1 MTIDSVTRSWIRN
14 ASDERAVANGCR
26 FNEDRGRHVIAFAEK
41 YLRLYEGECAGQ
53 SLIPRDW
60 QIEATMRLF
69 GWERWSERWQR
80 WVRRFNAAGVWVPK
94 KNKKSPTLAWWGLYL
109 LCADGEMGQ
118 KVYFGA
124 KDGTQAREIAGKHA
138 VEMVLSSPELLA
150 ECTINRSLMQITHE
164 PTRSILRPMSSAD
177 SKTQKSKEGIN
188 GSVLIDE
195 THVVDRE
202 FANRISRAGI
212 SRSEPLHIEVS
223 TAGSDPQS
231 YGRQRYDYGKQVEA
245 GQVEDERFFF
255 LAYEAPHG
263 LADEDLANDPAKY
276 GKLAN
281 PAWGHTVDE
290 EEFLADY
297 RRSRVSLAQLAEFK
311 MYRLNV
317 WQSSENPWLRMADW
331 DACKREY
338 TEADLLGRE
347 CYGALD
353 LAKVRDTCALAL
365 IFPWEDGTCRQWV
378 YFWVP
383 RARAESLKDKCGYLE
398 WGRNGHVILTEGDTT
413 DYSFIRKTMLEVKE
427 KFDLRKLAYDDHYAN
442 ELIQRLIEED
452 GAYSM
457 DEVQAF
463 RQTIQDYANPT
474 DQYEGLVIEGKLYHP
489 GNPCL
494 TWQAGNTTV
503 KVDANHNKRPVKQ
516 KHGDHRTIDGI
527 VGGIMALDLA
537 LVPTP
542 EAEVIIW

>member
-1 MTIDSVTRSWIRN
+1 MTIDAITKSWIRN
-14 ASDERAVANGCR
+14 ASDERAAANGCR
-26 FNEDRGRHVIAFAEK
+26 FNEDRGRHVIAFAAK
-41 YLRLYEGECAGQ
+41 YLRLYEGEYAGQ
-53 SLIPRDW
+53 PLVARDW

-109 LCADGEMGQ
+109 LCADGEAGQ

-138 VEMVLSSPELLA
+138 VEMVKASPELLE
-150 ECTINRSLMQITHE
+150 ECTINNTLMQITHE
-164 PTRSILRPMSSAD
+164 PTRSILKPLSSAD
-177 SKTQKSKEGIN
+177 QKTQKSKEGIN

-202 FANRISRAGI
+202 FVKRISRAGI
-212 SRSEPLHIEVS
+212 SRSEPLQIEVS

-231 YGRQRYDYGKQVEA
+231 YGRQRYDYGKQVES

-255 LAYEAPHG
+255 LAYESPQD
-263 LADEDLANDPAKY
+263 LSDEDLANDPAKY
-276 GKLAN
+276 GQLAN

-297 RRSRVSLAQLAEFK
+297 RRSRVSLTDLAEFK
-311 MYRLNV
+311 MYRLNI
-317 WQSSENPWLRMADW
+317 WQASENPWLRMADW

-347 CYGALD
+347 CYAALD

-365 IFPWEDGTCRQWV
+365 IFPWEDGTYRQWV

-383 RARAESLKDKCGYLE
+383 KARAEALRDKCGYLE
-398 WGRNGHVILTEGDTT
+398 WGRNKHVILTEGDTT
-413 DYSFIRKTMLEVKE
+413 DYGFIRQTMLDVRQ

-442 ELIQRLIEED
+442 ELIQRLIDED

-474 DQYEGLVIEGKLYHP
+474 DQYEGLVIEGKLRHP

-494 TWQAGNTTV
+494 DWQARSVTV
-503 KVDANHNKRPVKQ
+503 RVDANHNKRPVKQ
-516 KHGDHRTIDGI
+516 KHGDHRTVDGI
-527 VGGIMALDLA
+527 VAGIMALDLA
-537 LVPTP
+537 LVPVS